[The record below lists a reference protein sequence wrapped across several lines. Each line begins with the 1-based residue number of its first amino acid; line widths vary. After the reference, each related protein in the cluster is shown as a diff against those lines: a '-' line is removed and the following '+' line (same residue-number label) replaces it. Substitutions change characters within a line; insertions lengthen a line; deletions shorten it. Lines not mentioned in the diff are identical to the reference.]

1 MFYSCFTF
9 PYEEF
14 ILYTYTLDIHEKMC
28 GKGVASIWISGVTMT
43 SRVHV
48 TYLDNNPRV
57 SQSKHFKLSISLL
70 CDNTCYSSQGA
81 AWNRVYVSGAG
92 RRWCMGAELC
102 QTYRGGG
109 VVIIY

>member
-1 MFYSCFTF
+1 
-9 PYEEF
+9 
-14 ILYTYTLDIHEKMC
+14 MC
-28 GKGVASIWISGVTMT
+28 VWGGGGASIWISGVTMT

-70 CDNTCYSSQGA
+70 CDNTCYSSQRA
-81 AWNRVYVSGAG
+81 AWNQVYVSGAD
-92 RRWCMGAELC
+92 RRWFMGAELC
-102 QTYRGGG
+102 QTYRG